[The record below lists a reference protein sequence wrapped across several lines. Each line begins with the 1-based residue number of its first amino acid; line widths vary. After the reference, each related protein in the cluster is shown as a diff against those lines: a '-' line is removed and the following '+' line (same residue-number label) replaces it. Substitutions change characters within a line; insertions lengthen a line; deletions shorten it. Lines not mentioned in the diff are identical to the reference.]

1 MPRPSF
7 QSTDEQQRMVK
18 TMAALGTRHEDI
30 ATILEITPKTLRKH
44 FRQELTRGAIE
55 ANAKVGQTLFAMAT
69 SGRNI
74 AATIYWERTR
84 GTRRG
89 RDSETDSGP
98 MPPPQI
104 IIRTDYGEKKHTTA
118 EQKQTFEE
126 GKDL

>member
-7 QSTDEQQRMVK
+7 KPTDEQQRMVK

-30 ATILEITPKTLRKH
+30 AAILEITPKTLRKH

-55 ANAKVGQTLFAMAT
+55 ANAKVGQTIFAMAT

-74 AATIYWERTR
+74 AAAIYWERTR
-84 GTRRG
+84 VIRRG
-89 RDSETDSGP
+89 RDSEKGSGP
-98 MPPPQI
+98 MSPPQI
-104 IIRTDYGEKKHTTA
+104 IIRTDHEEKRLTQ
-118 EQKQTFEE
+118 EQPKQTLEE

>member
-7 QSTDEQQRMVK
+7 RPSGEQQRMVK

-44 FRQELTRGAIE
+44 FRVELSRGAIE
-55 ANAKVGQTLFAMAT
+55 ANAKVGQTLFSMAT

-84 GTRRG
+84 GTRRV
-89 RDSETDSGP
+89 RDSESDGRP

-104 IIRTDYGEKKHTTA
+104 IIRTEYEEEKHTQREEAKTL
-118 EQKQTFEE
+118 EE
-126 GKDL
+126 GKDV

>member
-7 QSTDEQQRMVK
+7 KPTDEQRRMVK
-18 TMAALGTRHEDI
+18 IMAALGTRHEDI

-84 GTRRG
+84 VIGRG
-89 RDSETDSGP
+89 RGSEVGSGP
-98 MPPPQI
+98 MPPAQI
-104 IIRTDYGEKKHTTA
+104 IVWTDHEEKRLTQ
-118 EQKQTFEE
+118 EQQKQTLEE

>member
-18 TMAALGTRHEDI
+18 SMAALGTRHEDI
-30 ATILEITPKTLRKH
+30 AAILEITPKTLRKH
-44 FRQELTRGAIE
+44 FRKELTRGAIE

-104 IIRTDYGEKKHTTA
+104 IIRTDYDQKKNTQA
-118 EQKQTFEE
+118 EQKQTLEE

>member
-7 QSTDEQQRMVK
+7 KASDEQQRMVK

-44 FRQELTRGAIE
+44 FRVELTRGAIE
-55 ANAKVGQTLFAMAT
+55 ANARVGQTLFAMAT

-84 GTRRG
+84 GTRRA
-89 RDSETDSGP
+89 RDNESDGGP
-98 MPPPQI
+98 MAPPQI
-104 IIRTDYGEKKHTTA
+104 IIRTDY
-118 EQKQTFEE
+118 EQKQHTQR
-126 GKDL
+126 

>member
-7 QSTDEQQRMVK
+7 KPTDEQQRMVK

-30 ATILEITPKTLRKH
+30 AAILEITPKTLRKH

-55 ANAKVGQTLFAMAT
+55 ANAKVGQTIFAMAT

-74 AATIYWERTR
+74 AAAIYWERTR
-84 GTRRG
+84 VMRRG
-89 RDSETDSGP
+89 RDSEIGSGP
-98 MPPPQI
+98 MSPPQI
-104 IIRTDYGEKKHTTA
+104 IIRTDDEEKRLTQ
-118 EQKQTFEE
+118 EQPKQTLEE

>member
-7 QSTDEQQRMVK
+7 TPTEEQRSEVEMRAGSGKRQD
-18 TMAALGTRHEDI
+18 DI
-30 ATILEITPKTLRKH
+30 AAKLGIAPKTLRKH

-55 ANAKVGQTLFAMAT
+55 ANAKVGQTIFAMAT

-84 GTRRG
+84 VIRRG
-89 RDSETDSGP
+89 RDSEIGSGP
-98 MPPPQI
+98 MSPPQI
-104 IIRTDYGEKKHTTA
+104 IIRTDHEEKRLTQ
-118 EQKQTFEE
+118 EQPKQTLEE

>member
-7 QSTDEQQRMVK
+7 KPTDEQQRMVK

-30 ATILEITPKTLRKH
+30 AAILDNTPKTLRKH
-44 FRQELTRGAIE
+44 FRVELTRGAIE

-84 GTRRG
+84 GVRRG
-89 RDSETDSGP
+89 RDSETANGP

-104 IIRTDYGEKKHTTA
+104 IIRTDSEPKQDSNGEQNKMHD
-118 EQKQTFEE
+118 
-126 GKDL
+126 GG

>member
-7 QSTDEQQRMVK
+7 RPTSEQQRIVK
-18 TMAALGTRHEDI
+18 SMAALGTRHEDI

-69 SGRNI
+69 SGRNT

-89 RDSETDSGP
+89 RDRETDSGP
-98 MPPPQI
+98 IVPPQI
-104 IIRTDYGEKKHTTA
+104 IIRTDPDEKRQTQSQAGEA
-118 EQKQTFEE
+118 GE
-126 GKDL
+126 DR

>member
-1 MPRPSF
+1 
-7 QSTDEQQRMVK
+7 MVK

-30 ATILEITPKTLRKH
+30 AAIVDITPKTLRKH

-84 GTRRG
+84 GALRG
-89 RDSETDSGP
+89 RPSEADRPPT
-98 MPPPQI
+98 PPPQI
-104 IIRTDYGEKKHTTA
+104 IIRTDRENQKGSAGEASATVEG
-118 EQKQTFEE
+118 EQRV
-126 GKDL
+126 

>member
-7 QSTDEQQRMVK
+7 KVTDEQQRMVK

-30 ATILEITPKTLRKH
+30 AAILDITPKTLRKH
-44 FRQELTRGAIE
+44 FRVELTRGAIE
-55 ANAKVGQTLFAMAT
+55 ANAKVGQTLFSMAT

-89 RDSETDSGP
+89 RESETDTGP

-104 IIRTDYGEKKHTTA
+104 IIRTDYGENKHTQA
-118 EQKQTFEE
+118 EQKQTLEE
-126 GKDL
+126 GNDL

>member
-1 MPRPSF
+1 MSRPSF
-7 QSTDEQQRMVK
+7 QASEEQRRMVK

-30 ATILEITPKTLRKH
+30 AAIVDITPKTLRKH

-84 GTRRG
+84 GALRG
-89 RDSETDSGP
+89 RQSDTDRQP
-98 MPPPQI
+98 MSPPQI
-104 IIRTDYGEKKHTTA
+104 IVRTDHKPTESSPGEA
-118 EQKQTFEE
+118 PAGVAGEPP
-126 GKDL
+126 L

>member
-30 ATILEITPKTLRKH
+30 AAILEITPKTLRKP

-69 SGRNI
+69 SGRNT

-89 RDSETDSGP
+89 RDRETDSGP
-98 MPPPQI
+98 IVPLQI
-104 IIRTDYGEKKHTTA
+104 IIRTDPDEKRQTQPQAGEA
-118 EQKQTFEE
+118 
-126 GKDL
+126 